1 MILFCT
7 LGGLLLYAY
16 VTMQPQPPNSVL
28 YIACFFLLIGI
39 GDLVVEILDKDLL

>member
-16 VTMQPQPPNSVL
+16 VTMQPQPPNS
-28 YIACFFLLIGI
+28 GI
-39 GDLVVEILDKDLL
+39 SLASFC